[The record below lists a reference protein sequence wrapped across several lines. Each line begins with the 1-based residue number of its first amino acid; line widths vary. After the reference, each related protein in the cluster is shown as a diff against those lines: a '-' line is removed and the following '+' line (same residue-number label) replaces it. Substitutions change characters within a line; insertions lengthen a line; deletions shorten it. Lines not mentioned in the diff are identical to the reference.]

1 MTKKC
6 KCGCG
11 WEVFYADEMKKERDA
26 QKKRQDRQRRA
37 YTKSFKQKQKFGAA
51 SEVRVIYPEK
61 KDD

>member
-11 WEVFYADEMKKERDA
+11 WKVFYADEMKKERDA

-51 SEVRVIYPEK
+51 SEVPCDLPREEG
-61 KDD
+61 